1 MAETIPDLT
10 DAQIEQLLSA
20 AEVSLANQKQGDK
33 AVAVRNNQQQGLALT
48 APAPPSSAAQ
58 AEAGKADND
67 AVKQSEELT
76 LRVPQLRVKNK
87 KTVPDNAGAD
97 WNNMPRT
104 NIEDPKVKREFQL
117 LRMRGILD
125 SKKHFKKDN
134 RKDAF
139 PQYSQMGTLIE
150 GPTEYYSARVARK
163 DRKQTLV
170 EEVLASE
177 ASSKYKGRYDKIQE
191 KKMSGRKGHYKKMMA
206 RRKRG

>member
-1 MAETIPDLT
+1 MTQEEPPLWRQILHHNDSLFVIVTLT
-10 DAQIEQLLSA
+10 GLISSPLIILTFSWS
-20 AEVSLANQKQGDK
+20 VTNQD
-33 AVAVRNNQQQGLALT
+33 QQ
-48 APAPPSSAAQ
+48 
-58 AEAGKADND
+58 
-67 AVKQSEELT
+67 
-76 LRVPQLRVKNK
+76 
-87 KTVPDNAGAD
+87 TVPDNAGAD

-117 LRMRGILD
+117 LRLRGVLD

-177 ASSKYKGRYDKIQE
+177 ANSKYKGRYDKIQE
-191 KKMSGRKGHYKKMMA
+191 KKMSGKKGHYKKMMA